1 MQLEPQIVHYQ
12 LGQGHLKKPRL
23 PIDFDKSRRGHGRM
37 GERQTM
43 EFQEHN
49 VGLRQVGREAIAVQI
64 RAGAWIFL

>member
-1 MQLEPQIVHYQ
+1 
-12 LGQGHLKKPRL
+12 
-23 PIDFDKSRRGHGRM
+23 M